1 MPAKRRQSGLRFRS
15 TGKRTETMADGKPK
29 SDAAKESAAHV
40 DLRRVNGEET
50 RQRIIDAAQLLFAKN
65 GYAGVSMRQI
75 TMRAK
80 ANVAAIHYHLG
91 SKEQLLLEV
100 LRRGAGPLVE
110 RRNENLRALKQPY
123 RLEDVIRAFVSP
135 VFGNEVKSS
144 AKQLIFGELRA
155 RLMFENS
162 SLVERMLSELFDDST
177 VRFIEAL
184 RECLPD
190 TPESDIYFRFHYM
203 LGAMTYT
210 MSGLSRVKT
219 LSGGRYDPAKGPGSL
234 DQLVTFLTAGFRAP
248 SIEQS

>member
-1 MPAKRRQSGLRFRS
+1 
-15 TGKRTETMADGKPK
+15 MADGKPK
-29 SDAAKESAAHV
+29 RDTARNSSTHI
-40 DLRRVNGEET
+40 DLRRLNGEET
-50 RQRIIDAAQLLFAKN
+50 RQRIIDAAQMLFAKN
-65 GYAGVSMRQI
+65 GYSGVSMRQI

-110 RRNENLRALKQPY
+110 KRNENLRALKQPY
-123 RLEDVIRAFVSP
+123 KLEEVIRAFVSP

-162 SLVERMLSELFDDST
+162 NLVERMLSELFDAST
-177 VRFIEAL
+177 TKFIQAL
-184 RECLPD
+184 CECLPD
-190 TPESDIYFRFHYM
+190 LPERDIYFRFHYL

-219 LSGGRYDPAKGPGSL
+219 LSGGVYDPAKGPGSL

-248 SIEQS
+248 SVG